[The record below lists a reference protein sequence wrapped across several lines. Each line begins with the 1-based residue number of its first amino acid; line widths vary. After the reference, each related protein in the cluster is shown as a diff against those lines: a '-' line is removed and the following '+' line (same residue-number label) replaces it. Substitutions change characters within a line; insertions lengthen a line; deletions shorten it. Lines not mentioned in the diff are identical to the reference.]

1 MVRCALRDSK
11 EQVRMNLGM
20 KFIRINLG
28 IKLFFACGL
37 AYTNTSILLGP
48 VIWVWSSISGPQTE
62 LNYCIEL

>member
-20 KFIRINLG
+20 KFIRINLA
-28 IKLFFACGL
+28 IQLFFVCGL

-48 VIWVWSSISGPQTE
+48 VIWVWSSISGP
-62 LNYCIEL
+62 